1 MAGTVVNL
9 LSGGLL
15 QGISGLINTIRGKSP
30 EDAAKLAELAQKYQ
44 DDVLAADQARA
55 QMQADVNKAE
65 ATNPNLFVA
74 GWRPFIGWVCGVGL
88 LTQFLVRPLFE
99 FGAGLAGKPIVF
111 PELDLGTLVTLLFG
125 MLGLGAM
132 RTVEKVNGVN
142 AGH

>member
-1 MAGTVVNL
+1 MASTLVNL
-9 LSGGLL
+9 VSGGLL
-15 QGISGLINTIRGKSP
+15 QGVSQLINTIRGKSP

-44 DDVLAADQARA
+44 DDILAADQARA
-55 QMQADVNKAE
+55 QMQADVNKTE
-65 ATNPNLFVA
+65 AANPNLFVA

-88 LTQFLVRPLFE
+88 LTQFLIRPLFTW
-99 FGAGLAGKPIVF
+99 AVALAGKPVAF
-111 PELDLGTLVTLLFG
+111 PDLDLGTLVTLLFG